1 MNLKDKI
8 ETYFPANIQ
17 EEKDK
22 EIMLQ
27 YLRLFDNSL
36 TRENEMGHF
45 TASSWIINK
54 DRSKVLMIYHNIF
67 KSWSW
72 VGGHADGNVDLLA
85 VALRETTEET
95 GLEKIEPLSEDIFSL
110 EVLCVNGHMK
120 NNNYVASH
128 VHLNLTYLLLA
139 DEKEPLR
146 VKPDENSGIKWMTFR
161 EAITNCSEP
170 CMLEIYQK
178 LNAKLNAFN

>member
-1 MNLKDKI
+1 MNLIDEI
-8 ETYFPANIQ
+8 ETYLPTNIQ

-27 YLRLFDNSL
+27 YLHLFDNFL
-36 TRENEMGHF
+36 TRENKMGHF
-45 TASSWIINK
+45 TASAWIVNK

-72 VGGHADGNVDLLA
+72 VGGHADGDVDLLA
-85 VALRETTEET
+85 ASLRETTEET
-95 GLEKIEPLSEDIFSL
+95 GLEKIEPLLEDIFSL

-128 VHLNLTYLLLA
+128 VHLNLTYLISA
-139 DEKEPLR
+139 DETEPIR
-146 VKPDENSGIKWMTFR
+146 IKPDENSGIKWMTFT
-161 EAITNCSEP
+161 EAIKNCSEP
-170 CMLEIYQK
+170 YMVEIYEKIITK
-178 LNAKLNAFN
+178 LKAFN